1 MFCLAL
7 HKMFMLLGILLNHH
21 KMIRVSFILIILLL
35 KSRAHSG
42 KHEAANIISMRFTE
56 TKIIP
61 QVDIG
66 H

>member
-1 MFCLAL
+1 MDFGDFVSLNPFLNRATESYNYSI
-7 HKMFMLLGILLNHH
+7 GIH
-21 KMIRVSFILIILLL
+21 ILIILLL